1 MSGVGERV
9 GTGDGTG
16 PGPGPGGGVRSAP
29 ATLPAEDGTN
39 VLVRA
44 TGSLGRLTLNR
55 PNSINALTL
64 EMVRQLQVGLDRF
77 EADPS
82 IKVVVLDG
90 AGDRGLC
97 AGGDIV
103 ALHDSVKAGT
113 DESRIFWAEEYT
125 LDARIARF
133 PKPVVTVLDGIVMGG
148 GIGVGGHAS
157 HRIATE
163 RLLSAMPEV
172 GIGFA
177 PDVGGT
183 WLYSRGDGEL
193 GTHLALT
200 GARLGARDAIVAGLA
215 DTIVGSSAIP
225 GLLDALAAIGDAD
238 AFPAEAIG
246 GEPADVEEAARVTI
260 EFDHASVREEVDAAI
275 ALAAAQPIDGLA
287 DGVLED
293 ARAWI
298 DDAYAGATVEAIVE
312 ALQARPEPA
321 AAKAAE
327 QILRAS
333 PTSLKVTLRALRE
346 AAELPDL
353 ETALRHELR
362 IACGFLSAG
371 DFVEGVRAQV
381 IDKDRQP
388 RWNPARLEDV
398 TDESVASFF
407 APLGDH
413 DLDLAP
419 PQHPVQ
425 PDHRPSSS

>member
-1 MSGVGERV
+1 MSAL
-9 GTGDGTG
+9 
-16 PGPGPGGGVRSAP
+16 RSAP
-29 ATLPAEDGTN
+29 ATPPAEEGTE

-44 TGSLGRLTLNR
+44 TGALGRLTLNR
-55 PNSINALTL
+55 PGSINALTL

-77 EADPS
+77 EADPA
-82 IKVVVLDG
+82 IRVVLLDG
-90 AGDRGLC
+90 AGERGLC

-113 DESRIFWAEEYT
+113 DDSRIFWTEEYA

-133 PKPVVTVLDGIVMGG
+133 PKPVVSVLDGIVMGG
-148 GIGVGGHAS
+148 GIGVAGHAS
-157 HRIATE
+157 HRLATE

-183 WLYSRGDGEL
+183 WLYSRGDGQL

-215 DTIVGSSAIP
+215 DTVVASSAIP
-225 GLLDALAAIGDAD
+225 ALIEALAAIGDGAQGS
-238 AFPAEAIG
+238 AGAIVDV
-246 GEPADVEEAARVTI
+246 PADVEEAVEVTI
-260 EFDHASVREEVDAAI
+260 DVDHASAREAVDAAV
-275 ALAAAQPIDGLA
+275 AQAAQTPVDVP

-298 DDAYAGATVEAIVE
+298 DEAYAHDSVEAIVA

-321 AAKAAE
+321 AGKAAE

-346 AAELPDL
+346 AAALPDL
-353 ETALRHELR
+353 ETALQHELR
-362 IACGFLSAG
+362 ISCGFLRAG

-388 RWNPARLEDV
+388 QWRPATLQEVDDD
-398 TDESVASFF
+398 TVASFF
-407 APLGDH
+407 APLGEH
-413 DLDLAP
+413 DLDLP
-419 PQHPVQ
+419 
-425 PDHRPSSS
+425 RSS